1 MATKLESPARAGEA
15 GITTLVING
24 TAHAALDALQNDRLI
39 GTRFDHPRSRVAARK
54 IWLKNLPPAGGR
66 LLIDA
71 GAAKAI
77 AERGASLLPR
87 GLVAVHGEFARGDA
101 VQVIQVKR
109 GVEIAVARGLCQYSA
124 SECSRQIGRAP

>member
-24 TAHAALDALQNDRLI
+24 TSHAALDALQNDRLI

-54 IWLKNLPPAGGR
+54 TWLKNLPPAAGR

-101 VQVIQVKR
+101 VQLVQLKR
-109 GVEIAVARGLCQYSA
+109 
-124 SECSRQIGRAP
+124 SEEHTSELQ